1 MALFSFYLFWFNV
14 NIEMRIKCS
23 IHMCLYRCISFLQEA
38 AHNSIIFFP
47 FYFLSMVTKNVFPLS
62 ECKIHEEGPCLS
74 NPCPIPSAETLY
86 FKYDVE
92 YKVNIDF
99 MHSTQIKNI

>member
-1 MALFSFYLFWFNV
+1 MQYIRVLVYMHL
-14 NIEMRIKCS
+14 
-23 IHMCLYRCISFLQEA
+23 FLQET
-38 AHNSIIFFP
+38 AHNSIIFFS
-47 FYFLSMVTKNVFPLS
+47 FYFLSIMTKNVFLLS
-62 ECKIHEEGPCLS
+62 ERKIHEEGPCLS

-99 MHSTQIKNI
+99 MPLTQIKNI